1 MAELTRFG
9 VSMDGELLEKLDRM
23 VRDSKYP
30 NRSEFIRDMLRRRL
44 VEEEWESDREVVGT
58 LTLTFD
64 HHERALSDRLTELQH
79 DHCASVL
86 ASTHVHLD
94 EDMCVETIIMRGR
107 AETIRK
113 LADEMRGQRGV
124 LHGELALSS
133 VGRELA

>member
-9 VSMDGELLEKLDRM
+9 VSMDDELLEKLDRM

-44 VEEEWESDREVVGT
+44 VEEEWETDREVVGT

-64 HHERALSDRLTELQH
+64 HHERELSDRLTELQH
-79 DHCASVL
+79 DHCTAVL

-94 EDMCVETIIMRGR
+94 QDMCVEVIILRGQAQELR
-107 AETIRK
+107 EM
-113 LADEMRGQRGV
+113 ADEMRGQRGV

-133 VGRELA
+133 IGRELA